1 MFFDD
6 DQSASSAA
14 LTKQALLDTQER
26 MGVML
31 DSMPMG
37 LLIHTKQG
45 IIFANRAAASLL
57 RTEQSELV
65 GMHFLDFVGSDRE
78 DVTEQIDVAFRGD
91 ILPRATELTL
101 SSGTGVRVVN
111 LIAGPLPWQGNSVI
125 QLLLQDITDL
135 KDKEAALRKLT
146 ITDELTGA
154 FNRRYAFEI
163 GRAATTDKR
172 YGDLCVIAM
181 DIDHFKK
188 INDTYGHAAGDQAL
202 RALSAETQ
210 NALAMNGVDCT
221 FARIG
226 GEEFVVILP
235 NSDLAAATVLAE
247 QLRTRFSALSIE
259 ADGVTFH
266 FSVSFGVAARAD
278 STEIFDA
285 LLSRADAALYAAKH
299 AGRNRVVAAQ
309 TPMRQIAGA
318 V

>member
-6 DQSASSAA
+6 DESASSAA
-14 LTKQALLDTQER
+14 LTKQALLETQER

-37 LLIHTKQG
+37 LLIHTEQG
-45 IIFANRAAASLL
+45 IIFANRAAANLL

-78 DVTEQIDVAFRGD
+78 DVSEQIDVAFSGE

-101 SSGTGVRVVN
+101 SSGTGVRIVN

-146 ITDELTGA
+146 ITDELTAA
-154 FNRRYAFEI
+154 FNRRYAFDI
-163 GRAATTDKR
+163 GRAATADQR
-172 YGDLCVIAM
+172 YGGLCVIAM

-210 NALAMNGVDCT
+210 DTLAAHGVDCT

-235 NSDLAAATVLAE
+235 NSGLPVATVLAE
-247 QLRTRFSALSIE
+247 QLRTRLSALSIE
-259 ADGVTFH
+259 ADGMTFH
-266 FSVSFGVAARAD
+266 FTVSFGVAAVAD
-278 STEIFDA
+278 GAETFDA
-285 LLSRADAALYAAKH
+285 LLNRADAALYAAKH
-299 AGRNRVVAAQ
+299 AGRDRVVAAQ
-309 TPMRQIAGA
+309 PPTPQIAGA
-318 V
+318 A